1 MLYYL
6 SDLLT
11 EWQIPGSR
19 LFYYVSFR
27 TTMAFILALV
37 LATWVGS
44 GIINYLR
51 KHQIGEVV
59 RDLGLEG
66 EASKKNTPT
75 MGGIIIILAI
85 LIPTLLWARL
95 DNIYVILMI
104 ITTLLMAMV
113 GFLDDYI
120 KVFRKN
126 KDGLKGKYK
135 ILVQVILGLIIGTV
149 LYLSPEATIREN
161 KEVRNEGTIENVLF
175 EKEQV
180 KSTKTTIPFFKNNNF
195 DYADIL
201 PVPDQYKQVVGWLL
215 FITITIL
222 IITYLSNCVNLT
234 DGLDGLAAGSSAPVG
249 LVLLILA
256 YVSSHIQMASYLNI
270 MYIPGAEELVI
281 FAAAF
286 VGATIGFLWF
296 NSYPAQVFMGD
307 TGSLAL
313 GGIIAAFAIIIRKEF
328 LLPIMCGLFIIE
340 GLSTMLQVGYYKY
353 TRKRY
358 GEPRRILRM
367 APLHHHFQKGD
378 ADQIKS
384 IIQHPHKKIA
394 ENKIVVR
401 FWLIAII
408 LAALS
413 VATLKMR

>member
-6 SDLLT
+6 SDLFS
-11 EWQIPGSR
+11 EWQLPGSR

-27 TTMAFILALV
+27 ATMAFIFALI
-37 LATWVGS
+37 LSTWVGS

-59 RDLGLEG
+59 RNLGLEG
-66 EASKKNTPT
+66 ENSKKNTPT

-85 LIPTLLWARL
+85 LIPTILWARL
-95 DNIYVILMI
+95 NNIYVILMI
-104 ITTLLMAMV
+104 ITTLLMAML

-135 ILVQVILGLIIGTV
+135 ILVQVFLGLIIGTV
-149 LYLSPEATIREN
+149 LYLSPEATIIENREI
-161 KEVRNEGTIENVLF
+161 RNDGTIENVLF
-175 EKEQV
+175 GAQQV
-180 KSTKTTIPFFKNNNF
+180 KSTKTTIPFVKNNNF
-195 DYADIL
+195 DYADLL
-201 PVPDQYKQVVGWLL
+201 PVAEEYKQMTGWIL
-215 FITITIL
+215 FIIITIL
-222 IITYLSNCVNLT
+222 IITYISNCVNLT

-249 LVLLILA
+249 LVLLVLA
-256 YVSSHIQMASYLNI
+256 YVSSHIKMASYLNI

-313 GGIIAAFAIIIRKEF
+313 GGIIASFAVIIRKEF
-328 LLPIMCGLFIIE
+328 LLPIMCGLFIVE
-340 GLSTMLQVGYYKY
+340 GLSSMIQVGYYKY

-358 GEPRRILRM
+358 GTPRRILRM
-367 APLHHHFQKGD
+367 APLHHHFQKGI
-378 ADQIKS
+378 ADQISS
-384 IIQHPHKKIA
+384 IVQVPHNKIA

-413 VATLKMR
+413 IATLKMR